1 LDAGLLT
8 WHLRWQGFLL
18 RTKRDLV
25 LESFTM
31 QTTCLHVR
39 ASLTVNK

>member
-18 RTKRDLV
+18 RTKRDLGV
-25 LESFTM
+25 FTSRKVGEK
-31 QTTCLHVR
+31 L
-39 ASLTVNK
+39 L